1 MHRVIVES
9 PHRERFNTRISVAL
23 RDMVS
28 EHAGDALMVDL
39 GVLSG
44 LF

>member
-1 MHRVIVES
+1 MTVES
-9 PHRERFNTRISVAL
+9 PPREMFNKRIDVTL

-28 EHAGDALMVDL
+28 EHAGDALMADL